1 MEIDLKSGFLDIYN
15 GLSEII
21 YSFEEKPPI
30 TIRVVH
36 SGQIEDFKKLKQDAK
51 NIRQDAQKAVNKS
64 LNYVKR

>member
-36 SGQIEDFKKLKQDAK
+36 SGQIEDFKKLKQDAR
-51 NIRQDAQKAVNKS
+51 NIR
-64 LNYVKR
+64 